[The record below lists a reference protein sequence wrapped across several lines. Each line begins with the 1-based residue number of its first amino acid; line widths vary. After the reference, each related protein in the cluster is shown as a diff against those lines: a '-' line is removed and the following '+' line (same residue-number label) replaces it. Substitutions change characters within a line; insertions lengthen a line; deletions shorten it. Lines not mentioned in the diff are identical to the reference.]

1 MHVYEGPWV
10 DVAEDLERYN
20 AVARYSEATDTRE
33 WSLMFMGYDAQWNSA
48 DQVPKRAVDLGL
60 NTKLGSIDDTVGGST
75 SRYSLSG
82 RFHRDLGAQ
91 DITVRGYAID
101 YSLELFSNFTYLL
114 DDPVNGDQFRQVY
127 DRNVYGGDLTW
138 RSVIG
143 DHATHS
149 AGIVVRYDDIGRVG
163 LYNTAAR
170 ERIGTVREVRVAQVS
185 TGVFYDYERVWDE
198 AWRMSIGARADFFN
212 FNVRRSN
219 LPENAGST
227 SDALVSPKLN
237 VIRTLSGR
245 TEAYFSAGA
254 AFHSNDARGAV
265 IRTDPASGD
274 PVDAVDPLVK
284 SRGAEVGLRY
294 FDEQSL
300 NVSAAL
306 WYLELDSELLFVGDA
321 GNTEPSRA
329 SRRYGLELPVYWRL
343 NDNWLFDLEV
353 ALTRSEFAG
362 SESTGDEVPGSLD
375 RVFAAGVVGTL
386 DNGVYGTLRVRHFG
400 DRPLTED
407 GSVRSDSSTVWN
419 LGLGVNAGTL
429 DFRLEVLNLF
439 DSADDDITYFY
450 DSRLPGEAVDG
461 IGDIHFHPIE
471 PRTIRAYLTW
481 SPGADQGKR

>member
-1 MHVYEGPWV
+1 
-10 DVAEDLERYN
+10 
-20 AVARYSEATDTRE
+20 
-33 WSLMFMGYDAQWNSA
+33 
-48 DQVPKRAVDLGL
+48 
-60 NTKLGSIDDTVGGST
+60 
-75 SRYSLSG
+75 
-82 RFHRDLGAQ
+82 
-91 DITVRGYAID
+91 
-101 YSLELFSNFTYLL
+101 
-114 DDPVNGDQFRQVY
+114 
-127 DRNVYGGDLTW
+127 
-138 RSVIG
+138 
-143 DHATHS
+143 
-149 AGIVVRYDDIGRVG
+149 
-163 LYNTAAR
+163 
-170 ERIGTVREVRVAQVS
+170 
-185 TGVFYDYERVWDE
+185 
-198 AWRMSIGARADFFN
+198 MSIGARADFFN

-254 AFHSNDARGAV
+254 AFHSNDARGTV

-362 SESTGDEVPGSLD
+362 SQSTGDEVPGSLD

-400 DRPLTED
+400 DRPLIED

-419 LGLGVNAGTL
+419 LGLGVDAGTL

-450 DSRLPGEAVDG
+450 DSRLPGEAADG

-481 SPGADQGKR
+481 SPGAGPGER